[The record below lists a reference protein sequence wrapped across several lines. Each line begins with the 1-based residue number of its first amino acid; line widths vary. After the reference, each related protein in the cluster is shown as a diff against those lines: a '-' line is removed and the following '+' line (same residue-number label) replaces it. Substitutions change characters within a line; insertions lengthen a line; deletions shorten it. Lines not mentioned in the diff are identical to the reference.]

1 MPLFPR
7 PAAGGAP
14 GAARA
19 APSRPR
25 APGGAWGRGAPL
37 SDAVRARLEERD
49 RMALNV
55 ARHTIREVRRAA
67 PARLTAAAAPFA
79 APFAALE
86 AQRARLA
93 ATRDESPAGQGARR
107 PPWLPAA
114 PRPA

>member
-1 MPLFPR
+1 MTAVSP
-7 PAAGGAP
+7 PAAGADPLDALVEPFLPRDPAGDWGP
-14 GAARA
+14 GV
-19 APSRPR
+19 
-25 APGGAWGRGAPL
+25 PL
-37 SDAVRARLEERD
+37 SAAVRARLEERD

-107 PPWLPAA
+107 LLELQAA
-114 PRPA
+114 AVH